1 MSQVPFKEAE
11 RIRNDARLKFQGK
24 SNSADKMMGYELGGM
39 YECNLKQA
47 VITEAD
53 CLWSVISE
61 YQKAAEDG
69 EPCPHPTSFI
79 QHTRAKELL
88 EIRKPSKKERP
99 R

>member
-1 MSQVPFKEAE
+1 
-11 RIRNDARLKFQGK
+11 
-24 SNSADKMMGYELGGM
+24 MMGYELGGM